1 MKILFYNLK
10 QGINLIF
17 QLFFFAG
24 FFQIEKGGKA
34 IELDGKLLVKPQN

>member
-24 FFQIEKGGKA
+24 FFQIEKGKA
-34 IELDGKLLVKPQN
+34 IELDGKLRVKPQN